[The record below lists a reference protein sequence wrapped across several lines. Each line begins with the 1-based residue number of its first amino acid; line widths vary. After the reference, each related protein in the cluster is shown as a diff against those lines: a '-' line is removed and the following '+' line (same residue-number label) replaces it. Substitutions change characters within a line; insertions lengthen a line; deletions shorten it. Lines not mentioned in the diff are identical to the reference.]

1 VYQIKQIAQ
10 IIGGTFH
17 GNEDHACSVFLTD
30 SRQAAH
36 PEGAL
41 FFALVSERN
50 DGHTFIEGLI
60 EKGVMVFVISN
71 KAYIKKEYLDRNVSF
86 VLVED
91 TLVSLQKLAAHH
103 RSQFNIP
110 VIGITG
116 SNGKT
121 MVKEWL
127 FQLLKDDFII
137 CRSPKSYNS
146 QIGVPLS
153 VLNLNEKHTLG
164 IFEAGISL
172 PNEMAKLQSITQP
185 TMGIFTSLGE
195 AHSEGFENK
204 LQKLE
209 EKLKLF
215 SHTNAIIFNKFDNPA
230 LDLRTQ
236 KNILTIGSGADCY
249 YQLNYNTKS
258 DHTLLELVTASQ
270 IYTFRIKFTDKASVL
285 NCATCIVVL
294 LNLGCKESVIQ
305 ERLKSLQS
313 IALRL
318 EVKNGINNSIL
329 INDFYNSDL
338 DSIKIA
344 LSFLDQQHRRDKKVL
359 IVSDIEQS
367 GKSDKELY
375 AELGKLIAQHL
386 IDLLIGIGESISV
399 NKELFRVNSLFY
411 SNVNSFTSDLKKIQN
426 ELRNSTILL
435 KGAHSFKFEEIS
447 KLLQLKSHD
456 TVLEI
461 NLNKLTHNI
470 NYYRSLIG
478 KQTQLMCMVKAMGYG
493 SGSSEIAKTLQYIGV
508 NYLAVAYADEGV
520 ELRDANI
527 SLPIMVMSPEADS
540 FEDIIKY
547 NLEPEVYS
555 FKLLNDFVSALDRLG
570 VNEAYP
576 IHIKI
581 DTGMKRLGFEVSDM
595 EELIKKLKQFP
606 QVKIKSVFS
615 HLVASDNKDLD
626 AFTHQQIEKFRAAF
640 SQIEKAVGYTFIK
653 HICNSG
659 GISRFK
665 NAHFDMVR
673 LGIGMYGFGINND
686 EQKQL
691 ENVSTLRTRISQIKT
706 VAKSETI
713 GYNRK
718 GVASGEMKI
727 ATIPIGYADGFH
739 RSLGNG
745 NFGVNI
751 NGAFCK
757 TVGNI
762 CMDMCM
768 IDITKV
774 NCAEGDEVI
783 VFENAEQVNQMALAM
798 NSIAYEVLTN
808 ISSRVKRVYMQE

>member
-1 VYQIKQIAQ
+1 MYHLKEIAK
-10 IIGGTFH
+10 ITNGTFH
-17 GNEDHACSVFLTD
+17 GSEDHECFYFLTD
-30 SRQAAH
+30 SRQLTDNS
-36 PEGAL
+36 GGV

-50 DGHTFIEGLI
+50 DGHKYISELI
-60 EKGVMVFVISN
+60 ERGVHNFVVSD
-71 KAYIKKEYLDRNVSF
+71 KAIIKDEYLKKDISF
-86 VLVED
+86 VVVND
-91 TLVSLQKLAAHH
+91 TLKALHQLAIYHRQK
-103 RSQFNIP
+103 FEIP

-127 FQLLKDDFII
+127 FQLLKEDHVI

-164 IFEAGISL
+164 IFEAGISQ
-172 PNEMAKLQSITQP
+172 PNEMEKLQKIIQP
-185 TMGIFTSLGE
+185 TSGIFTSLGH
-195 AHSEGFENK
+195 AHDEGFMNRE
-204 LQKLE
+204 QKVE
-209 EKLKLF
+209 EKWKLF
-215 SHTNAIIFNKFDNPA
+215 SGCESIIVNKFDSPRLNVKS
-230 LDLRTQ
+230 Q
-236 KNILTIGSGADCY
+236 SKIITIGQDANCDFSLTYEIKNEQTFITLKNANK
-249 YQLNYNTKS
+249 NYNFT
-258 DHTLLELVTASQ
+258 
-270 IYTFRIKFTDKASVL
+270 IKFIDKASIL
-285 NCATCIVVL
+285 NCITCIVTL
-294 LNLGCKESVIQ
+294 LNLGYDENIIQ
-305 ERLKSLQS
+305 QRLNHLQS

-344 LSFLDQQHRRDKKVL
+344 LSFLNQQHRRTKKVL

-367 GKSDKELY
+367 GKSNSELY
-375 AELGKLIAQHL
+375 AELESLISQNK
-386 IDLLIGIGESISV
+386 IDLLIGIGAAIST
-399 NKELFRVNSLFY
+399 NKRLFKEHSLFY
-411 SNVNSFTSDLKKIQN
+411 ADVKAFVSDLKRIQN
-426 ELRNSTILL
+426 ELHHSTILL

-493 SGSSEIAKTLQYIGV
+493 SGSSEIAKTLQHIGV

-527 SLPIMVMSPEADS
+527 SLPIMVMSPERDS

-547 NLEPEVYS
+547 NLEPEIYS
-555 FKLLNDFVSALDRLG
+555 FKLLNDFVAALDRLG

-581 DTGMKRLGFEVSDM
+581 DTGMKRLGFEIGDM
-595 EELIKKLKQFP
+595 EELTKKLKQFP
-606 QVKIKSVFS
+606 QVKIKSAFS
-615 HLVASDNKDLD
+615 HLVATDNKDLD
-626 AFTHQQIEKFRAAF
+626 FFTNEQIEKFKICF
-640 SQIEKAVGYTFIK
+640 SQLEKALGYSFLK

-659 GISRFK
+659 GITRFK

-673 LGIGMYGFGINND
+673 LGIGMYGFGVNKE
-686 EQKQL
+686 EQHLL
-691 ENVSTLRTRISQIKT
+691 ENVSTLKTRISQIKS
-706 VAKSETI
+706 ANKSETI

-718 GVASGEMKI
+718 GIAEKDLII

-739 RSLGNG
+739 RTLGNG
-745 NFGVNI
+745 NYGVFINNI
-751 NGAFCK
+751 FCK
-757 TVGNI
+757 TIGNI

-768 IDITKV
+768 IDITNIK
-774 NCAEGDEVI
+774 CEEGDEVI
-783 VFENAEQVNQMALAM
+783 VFENAGQVNQMATAM

-808 ISSRVKRVYMQE
+808 ISSRVKRVYTQE